1 MIQKKLGIT
10 YDTKEAWH
18 ALHWITYDT
27 KEAGHALHCIDTKE
41 AWHLHWITYDTKEA

>member
-1 MIQKKLGIT
+1 MIQKKLALHWIT

-27 KEAGHALHCIDTKE
+27 KEAWHALHYIDTKE
-41 AWHLHWITYDTKEA
+41 AYKHYI